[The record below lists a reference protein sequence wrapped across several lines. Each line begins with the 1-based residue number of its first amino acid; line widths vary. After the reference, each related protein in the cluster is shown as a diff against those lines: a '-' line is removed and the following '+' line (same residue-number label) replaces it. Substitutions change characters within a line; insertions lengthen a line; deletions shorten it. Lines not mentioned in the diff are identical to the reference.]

1 MGRISKPLYEME
13 LEPEAWP
20 VRDTKAV
27 GHIAQGLM
35 LVLLS
40 LVTGRHLLVE
50 GVRHIY
56 RSSAML
62 AVLVKV
68 SREKRQVVATRGVE

>member
-1 MGRISKPLYEME
+1 MR
-13 LEPEAWP
+13 A
-20 VRDTKAV
+20 VKAV
-27 GHIAQGLM
+27 GRIAQGLI
-35 LVLLS
+35 LVVLS
-40 LVTGRHLLVE
+40 FITGRHLLIE
-50 GVRHIY
+50 GLQHIY